1 MNRLFLINT
10 LRFVLLVITQ
20 ALVLKNV
27 NLFGLVNP
35 MVYPLFVL
43 LLPFAMPRWQL
54 LILGF
59 LSGLAVDLFTGTYG
73 MHAAATTFL
82 AFLRPFLITVIT
94 TGKSELDVE
103 PNVRIQGLG
112 WFFLYVAIACL
123 FHHLVY
129 FYVEIGTFWNLFYT
143 LLKVILSTL
152 CSTILILLLEIIFRS
167 GKKRKFA

>member
-10 LRFVLLVITQ
+10 LRFVLLVMTQ

-59 LSGLAVDLFTGTYG
+59 LCGLAVDLFTGTYG

-82 AFLRPFLITVIT
+82 AFIRPFLITVIT

-112 WFFLYVAIACL
+112 WFFLYVSIACL

-152 CSTILILLLEIIFRS
+152 FSTILILLLEVIFRS